1 MLGMANGYDWNDLKY
16 FLSCS
21 RAGSLAGAGR
31 LLKVDETTVGRR
43 LAALEHALGARL
55 FDRTSDGFVLT
66 STGERLLDKAVQ
78 VEEMTL
84 DVERQA
90 TGADVKLEG
99 VVRVATTETLQV
111 MFLAR
116 HLARL
121 RASHPGIV
129 VEMVGGL
136 PTANL
141 LKRDA
146 DLAVRVGAT
155 TPTQQSL
162 IVRRLGA
169 FSWGLYASRTHS
181 KRQGKARRRLSV
193 DGQSVI
199 GYCEEL
205 AQSSGAHWLDEHA
218 GGATVVFRTN
228 SILAAAQAARGGW
241 GVAILPTFVGREN
254 PELVRLNAK
263 PLCSSNLWL
272 AVHVDLQR
280 NARVRAVIEH
290 LIAGIAESAALDAD

>member
-1 MLGMANGYDWNDLKY
+1 MQGMATAYDWNDLKY

-21 RAGSLAGAGR
+21 RVGTLAGAGR

-43 LAALEHALGARL
+43 LAALEQALGARL

-66 STGERLLDKAVQ
+66 STGERLLGTAEE
-78 VEEMTL
+78 VEQATIDL
-84 DVERQA
+84 ERKA

-99 VVRVATTETLQV
+99 MVRVATTETLAV

-121 RASHPGIV
+121 RAAHPGIV
-129 VEMVGGL
+129 VEMVSALG
-136 PTANL
+136 TTNL

-146 DLAVRVGAT
+146 DLAVRVGAK
-155 TPTQQSL
+155 PTQQSL

-169 FSWGLYASRTHS
+169 FSWGLYTSRAHS
-181 KRQGKARRRLSV
+181 RHRRKAGRTVSL
-193 DGQSVI
+193 DGHDVI

-205 AQSSGAHWLDEHA
+205 ALSTGARWLEEHA
-218 GGATVVFRTN
+218 RGATVVFRTN

-241 GVAILPTFVGREN
+241 GVAILPTFVGEQ
-254 PELVRLNAK
+254 ESGLVRLSAEALSPVNV
-263 PLCSSNLWL
+263 WL
-272 AVHVDLQR
+272 AVHADLQR

-290 LIAGIAESAALDAD
+290 LVAGIAESAALDAD